1 MGNGS
6 ELVSIIMA
14 ACNAEKTIE
23 NAIKSVL
30 NQTYTNFELLVVDD
44 ASKDKTSSTENRSC
58 VLKI

>member
-44 ASKDKTSSTENRSC
+44 A
-58 VLKI
+58 